1 MNEKKSLMHNKTILF
16 LIGACFVFLVSCQ
29 PRQERTV
36 NKAFYYWKSVWALT
50 SAEKAALDSLHIRK
64 LYVKY
69 FDVDWDVASNQPMPK
84 ASLQDKTTFDPSLE
98 IVPTVYVV
106 NKSLLNLADSL
117 VPALARKIGHKIEQT
132 SLRLGNPKV
141 QEVQLDCDWTEK
153 SRDKYFRLLQTI
165 RQQLKEKH
173 IQLSV
178 TIRLHQVKYYKRT
191 GIPPVDRG
199 MLMFYNMGAISQLRT
214 KNSIF
219 DPQTAKEY
227 LYNFDE
233 YPLSLDVALPLFSW
247 GVLIRQNKA
256 IALVNE
262 LTREEL
268 KKNHYFQAV
277 QRNIFKVVGRTV
289 LRNQVFVKGDI
300 IRVEEITPALCLE
313 AAELIEPYLKND
325 TLSVALYHLNELTLK
340 KYDQPT
346 LEKIYRVFY

>member
-1 MNEKKSLMHNKTILF
+1 MHNKSMLF
-16 LIGACFVFLVSCQ
+16 LVSACFFCSISCQ
-29 PRQERTV
+29 PRKERVV
-36 NKAFYYWKSVWALT
+36 NKTFYYWKSVWALT

-69 FDVDWDVASNQPMPK
+69 FDVDWDAASNQPMPK
-84 ASLQDKTTFDPSLE
+84 ASLQDKTTFDRSLE
-98 IVPTVYVV
+98 VVPTVYLV
-106 NKSLLNLADSL
+106 NKCLLNLPDSL
-117 VPALARKIGHKIEQT
+117 VPALASKICHKIEQT
-132 SLRLGNPKV
+132 SLRLGKPLV
-141 QEVQLDCDWTEK
+141 REVQLDCDWTEK
-153 SRDKYFRLLQTI
+153 SRDKYFRLLQNI
-165 RQQLKEKH
+165 RQQLKAKH
-173 IQLSV
+173 MQLSV

-199 MLMFYNMGAISQLRT
+199 MLMFYNMGAINQLRT

-219 DPQTAKEY
+219 DLETAKEY

-233 YPLSLDVALPLFSW
+233 YPLPLDVALPLFSW

-256 IALVNE
+256 IGLVNE
-262 LTREEL
+262 LTRDEL

-277 QRNIFKVVGRTV
+277 QRNVFKVVERTV
-289 LRNQVFVKGDI
+289 LRNQVFVKGDM
-300 IRVEEITPALCLE
+300 IRVEEINPAVCLA